1 MKLYTSKWQSFEL
14 GKLFVI
20 QCSKYHNP
28 KNYKDGNIPYV
39 ARTAFNNGVV
49 KKIATDEM
57 LYPANCII
65 IGAESAMAFYQT
77 KEFLTGNKIYRLY
90 LNDSYAYELNPNL
103 ALFFCALIN
112 NLGKKYTYTNAFV
125 SNKIEK
131 EKILLPII
139 SKDKPDWEFMEN
151 YIRKSKK
158 DIEKLLTIYR
168 ALDSNGGGVKSLLIL
183 LLALLLA
190 KRNEILYKGLLWK

>member
-1 MKLYTSKWQSFEL
+1 MKLDTSKWQEFEL
-14 GKLFVI
+14 GKLFDI

-28 KNYKDGNIPYV
+28 KDYEDGNIPYV
-39 ARTAFNNGVV
+39 ARTTFNNGVV
-49 KKIATDEM
+49 KKIATDEK

-90 LNDSYAYELNPNL
+90 LNDNYAHVLNANL

-131 EKILLPII
+131 EKILLPIS

-151 YIRKSKK
+151 YIKQSKK
-158 DIEKLLTIYR
+158 DIEKLLKIY
-168 ALDSNGGGVKSLLIL
+168 AMLNSKVSNGGG
-183 LLALLLA
+183 
-190 KRNEILYKGLLWK
+190 G